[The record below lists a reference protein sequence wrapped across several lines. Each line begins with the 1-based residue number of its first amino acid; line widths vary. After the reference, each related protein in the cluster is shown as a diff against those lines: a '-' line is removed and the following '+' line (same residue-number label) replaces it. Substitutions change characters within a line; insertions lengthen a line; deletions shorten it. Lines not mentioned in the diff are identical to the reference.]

1 MKKKEGEIIP
11 KYTNFASLKAA
22 IQQKM
27 YTAVQEATEL
37 SFQDL
42 QSNVNHFYD
51 APEGKYKR
59 TGQLRDSPQL
69 DEVNF
74 EEDVAVGQISI
85 NTGTQYDPSG
95 RDTQTIYEYAEAGG
109 LCGNGE
115 FWDKTK
121 EQIEDNIK
129 TSFGKYFK

>member
-1 MKKKEGEIIP
+1 MKKEGEIIP

-27 YTAVQEATEL
+27 YNAVQDATEQ

-42 QSNVNHFYD
+42 KSNVENFYD
-51 APEGKYKR
+51 VPEGRYKR
-59 TGQLRDSPQL
+59 TDQLRDSPQL
-69 DEVNF
+69 DGIDFND
-74 EEDVAVGQISI
+74 DVAVGQISI
-85 NTGTQYDPSG
+85 NTSTQYDPSS
-95 RDTQTIYEYAEAGG
+95 RDTETIYGYAEAGG
-109 LCGNGE
+109 LLGNGGFFE
-115 FWDKTK
+115 RTK